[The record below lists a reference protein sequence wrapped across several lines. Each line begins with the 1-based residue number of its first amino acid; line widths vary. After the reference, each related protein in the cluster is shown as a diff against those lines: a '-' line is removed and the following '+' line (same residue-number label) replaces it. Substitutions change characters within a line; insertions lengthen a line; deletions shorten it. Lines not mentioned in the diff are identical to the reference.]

1 MSSNKVPQSGI
12 SPLAALVAGLGA
24 VLGVTSVE
32 VKAADPA
39 PGTAPTSQV
48 DATALQSKVVPTS
61 TQVNTTA
68 SQSKFAPVPGATQV
82 NTNAV
87 QSKVNPNPV
96 QVNSAA
102 SQNKIVPAQPVQTFT
117 PAPNNSVTVGFQ
129 NGQPRAPVVTGGVNT
144 ATQPPPVNNAPRPPT
159 AAPVPPHPVGT
170 RSVPAGTPASPAAAP
185 TDKSNSTAPPKP

>member
-1 MSSNKVPQSGI
+1 MSSNKVPQSGSI
-12 SPLAALVAGLGA
+12 NPLAALVASLGA

-39 PGTAPTSQV
+39 PGTAPASQV
-48 DATALQSKVVPTS
+48 DATAVQSKVVPTPA
-61 TQVNTTA
+61 QVNTTA
-68 SQSKFAPVPGATQV
+68 SQSKWAPVPGATQV

-96 QVNSAA
+96 QVNTAA
-102 SQNKIVPAQPVQTFT
+102 SQNKLVPAQPVQTFT
-117 PAPNNSVTVGFQ
+117 PAPNNSVAVGFQ

-159 AAPVPPHPVGT
+159 AVPAPTHPVGT
-170 RSVPAGTPASPAAAP
+170 RSVPAGTPA
-185 TDKSNSTAPPKP
+185 DKSGSTAPPKP